1 MDWIAGLLELIG
13 SWLIGYKRKVGFIAN
28 IIANLLWIVAAI
40 QFKMYGLILVVI
52 PGITIN
58 LRNYI
63 LWTKD
68 EGISKT

>member
-13 SWLIGYKRKVGFIAN
+13 SWLIGYKRKGGFITN

-40 QFKMYGLILVVI
+40 QFKMYGLLLVVI

-68 EGISKT
+68 EGINKT